1 MTQLSV
7 ENLSVEIEGKR
18 LVDAVLFDL
27 RPGEFVGLVGPNG
40 SGKSSLLRAIC
51 RVLRPAAGR
60 VVHLGDDVWTL
71 SARDA
76 ARRTAVVA
84 QERMGEFDFTV
95 RELVQMGRTPHKGLL
110 DGDSAADREIVEQ
123 CLSEVGMSHCATRS
137 FLSLSGGEKQRVL
150 VARALAQQ
158 APLLVLDEPTNHLDI
173 RHQLE
178 LLELIKRLKT
188 TTLAALHDLT
198 SRGAILRPV
207 DHAVGRPCGGAGN
220 AAGGAEQR
228 AHRRDLWRDRRGH
241 DQRRHTEHRLPAALT
256 RSGLGGPP
264 ALS

>member
-198 SRGAILRPV
+198 LAARYCDRLIMLSEGRVVAQGTPLEVLSSARIAAIYGV
-207 DHAVGRPCGGAGN
+207 IAEVTISGGTPSIGF
-220 AAGGAEQR
+220 
-228 AHRRDLWRDRRGH
+228 
-241 DQRRHTEHRLPAALT
+241 RLP
-256 RSGLGGPP
+256 
-264 ALS
+264 